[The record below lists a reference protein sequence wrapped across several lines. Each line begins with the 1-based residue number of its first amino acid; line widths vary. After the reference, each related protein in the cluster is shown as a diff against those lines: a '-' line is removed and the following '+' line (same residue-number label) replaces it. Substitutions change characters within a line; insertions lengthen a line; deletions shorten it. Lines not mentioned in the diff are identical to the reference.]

1 MTRWPRQCPLA
12 AAVPVAILMNGA
24 CAGSAMAHVKWFGAY
39 SVAGQPRGL
48 ETVLCPD
55 FTFLLGLSLL
65 ALILG
70 CLIEGSTLGAATLRF
85 MDRVTRVLRDNTE
98 LMLRAG
104 CAFFFVA
111 IWGMGGILLTPE
123 LKTDSVIVG
132 ALQLGIA
139 AGMLSR
145 ATMPLSG
152 LGIAVL
158 FAIAVRQYGAFHLAD
173 YPVFLGVAAYLGL
186 TGFQRDLLGARPIDV
201 VRWSAAVTL
210 MWASIEK
217 WAYPEWS
224 FSLLTQHPMMSL
236 GFDPEFFMLA
246 AGMIEFALGFALL
259 WTLLVRR
266 FAAVILSAMFI
277 SAVFEFGKIDL
288 VGHTVIIVALLAIVA
303 DNGRQDISVRD
314 QWIVP
319 VGFAAALSAFL
330 AIYYFTHAML
340 FEAAVI

>member
-1 MTRWPRQCPLA
+1 
-12 AAVPVAILMNGA
+12 
-24 CAGSAMAHVKWFGAY
+24 
-39 SVAGQPRGL
+39 
-48 ETVLCPD
+48 
-55 FTFLLGLSLL
+55 
-65 ALILG
+65 
-70 CLIEGSTLGAATLRF
+70 
-85 MDRVTRVLRDNTE
+85 
-98 LMLRAG
+98 
-104 CAFFFVA
+104 
-111 IWGMGGILLTPE
+111 
-123 LKTDSVIVG
+123 
-132 ALQLGIA
+132 
-139 AGMLSR
+139 
-145 ATMPLSG
+145 
-152 LGIAVL
+152 
-158 FAIAVRQYGAFHLAD
+158 
-173 YPVFLGVAAYLGL
+173 VFLGVAAYLGL